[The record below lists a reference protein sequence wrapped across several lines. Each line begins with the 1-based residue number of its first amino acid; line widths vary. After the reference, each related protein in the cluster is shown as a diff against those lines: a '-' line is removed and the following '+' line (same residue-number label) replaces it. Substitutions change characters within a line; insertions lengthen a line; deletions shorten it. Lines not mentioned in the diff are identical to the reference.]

1 MKIAVCD
8 DNKLV
13 LKELEKQLLEI
24 DPANIV
30 STFSDLD
37 LLFFSLE
44 TADYDAL
51 LLDIDW
57 QREQTGLD
65 AAEKLYLNYP
75 NLPIIYVT
83 AYTEQFVQQVFL
95 RKSNLCGYLM
105 KPVDRSLLIANL
117 KKAVEMKERDAQERL
132 LIRTDGKL
140 VTVPFR
146 DILYI
151 ESKGHHIKVCTP
163 ERSLITYEKLGKI
176 EEKLGHGFLRCH
188 KSFLVNMVHIRSF
201 RTSEVQLQN
210 DELIPVSRSR
220 AAAAKEAYIAYIGE
234 MI

>member
-1 MKIAVCD
+1 MKIAICD
-8 DNKLV
+8 DNELI

-24 DPANIV
+24 DPSNIV

-37 LLFFSLE
+37 LLFLSLE
-44 TADYDAL
+44 TADYDVL

-57 QREQTGLD
+57 KRERTGLD
-65 AAEKLYLNYP
+65 AAETLYQNYP

-95 RKSNLCGYLM
+95 RQSNLCGYLM
-105 KPVDRSLLIANL
+105 KPVDRDLLIANL
-117 KKAVEMKERDAQERL
+117 KKAEEMKERDAQEGV
-132 LIRTDGKL
+132 LICTDGEL
-140 VTVPFR
+140 VAVPLR

-151 ESKGHHIKVCTP
+151 ESKGHHIKVCTA

-176 EEKLGHGFLRCH
+176 EEKLGRGFVRCH

-210 DELIPVSRSR
+210 SELIPVSRSR